1 LVIPA
6 KGVSIMRKHL
16 AAALAASLFFS
27 GAAVTFAAQGSK
39 AAPHKEHAASEKT
52 AKGVVKSIDDS
63 SLVLQSGK
71 NEMKFT
77 VNSMTNKTGIAAGA
91 HAVVHYKMD
100 GKNMV
105 ATSVMADAAT
115 TAKKK

>member
-1 LVIPA
+1 
-6 KGVSIMRKHL
+6 MRKHL

-27 GAAVTFAAQGSK
+27 GAAVAFAAPGQK
-39 AAPHKEHAASEKT
+39 AAATHKEHAATEKT
-52 AKGVVKSIDDS
+52 AKGVVKSIDAS

-71 NEMKFT
+71 NEMHFT
-77 VNSMTNKTGIAAGA
+77 VDSMTKNAGVASGA

-105 ATSVMADAAT
+105 ATSVMADAAA
-115 TAKKK
+115 TAKKKH

>member
-1 LVIPA
+1 
-6 KGVSIMRKHL
+6 MRKHL

-27 GAAVTFAAQGSK
+27 GAAVAFAAPGQK
-39 AAPHKEHAASEKT
+39 AASHKEHAATEKT
-52 AKGVVKSIDDS
+52 AKGVVKSIDAS

-77 VNSMTNKTGIAAGA
+77 VDSMTKNAGVSTGA
-91 HAVVHYKMD
+91 HAVVHYKME

-105 ATSVMADAAT
+105 ATSVTADAAT
-115 TAKKK
+115 TTKKK

>member
-1 LVIPA
+1 
-6 KGVSIMRKHL
+6 MRKHL
-16 AAALAASLFFS
+16 AAAMAASLLFS

-39 AAPHKEHAASEKT
+39 AASHAAPHKDHAATEKT
-52 AKGVVKSIDDS
+52 AKGVVKSIDGS

-71 NEMKFT
+71 NEMHFMVDATTKNVGVAT
-77 VNSMTNKTGIAAGA
+77 GA

-105 ATSVMADAAT
+105 ATSVMTDAAT